1 MKRDIR
7 SAMMAGAVA
16 LALACPAAV
25 LSQVGEGALEPQQK
39 PQTPVPSQTMGHP
52 QGRQEAHDMVRATVT
67 LNKALDA
74 RKDQDGSQFVARLA
88 HAVQLKDGPEL
99 GKGTILMG
107 TVETDDMQVEG
118 RSKLAVRFTE
128 AKQKDGQTVPIRA
141 TIVQLYPPLGLT
153 ADGSQIPDESGPQWD
168 MDGHANE
175 WNPRELRVD
184 QIGALKNVD
193 LHSNV
198 ASQNSG
204 VFVSTRTDD
213 VKVMQGSRLEL
224 ALGAAGN
231 GQQAENR

>member
-1 MKRDIR
+1 MRRDIR
-7 SAMMAGAVA
+7 SAMTVAAVG
-16 LALACPAAV
+16 LALAWPAAA
-25 LSQVGEGALEPQQK
+25 LSQVGEGATEPQQK
-39 PQTPVPSQTMGHP
+39 PETPVPSQTMGQQP
-52 QGRQEAHDMVRATVT
+52 GRQEAHEMVRATVT
-67 LNKALDA
+67 LTKALDA
-74 RKDQDGSQFVARLA
+74 RKDQDGSQFVAKLS

-99 GKGTILMG
+99 AKGTTLMG
-107 TVETDDMQVEG
+107 TVETDDMQMSG

-153 ADGSQIPDESGPQWD
+153 ADGAEIPDESGPQWD
-168 MDGHANE
+168 MDGHDNE

-213 VKVMQGSRLEL
+213 VKVLQGSRLEL
-224 ALGAAGN
+224 AMTAAVN
-231 GQQAENR
+231 GQQAESR